1 MFTLQETLFSAALAV
16 FIAASVIVA
25 VVRWGHK
32 CEPYSQHMDY
42 YYPAWKSIIFCY
54 FSFALMFPAVYMPTD
69 PDAVLHVRFMLNLA
83 APLFSALIMFSYF
96 GTVLKVNWW
105 RRPIYSLSAV
115 YTVFIITSLVMALI
129 PGTQIKGKVYTLFY
143 SISGFLGVLF
153 FICFLLALRMI
164 IRALRHISEQNFSNP
179 DDFPRRF
186 AKGVLWVPVFE
197 IFISWIISL
206 DGRLITFIIGLPVL
220 SCMNVGFLIGILSPH
235 RAMDVSQL
243 ESGEVPE
250 EKKPAEPIVADDRQ
264 ADDDLLTV
272 QQKEEILQ
280 AIRHYVEDEKAF
292 LDSHLTLASLS
303 RMCGVNRTYLSRV
316 MSEYLGGIFVYVN
329 RCRLSYAEELKAQNP
344 DISQEDLAIAAG
356 FGSRQSFY
364 NVRRTLGKD

>member
-1 MFTLQETLFSAALAV
+1 MFTLQETLFSASLAV

-83 APLFSALIMFSYF
+83 APLFSALIMYSYF
-96 GTVLKVNWW
+96 GTVLKVTWW
-105 RRPIYSLSAV
+105 RRPIYCLSAV
-115 YTVFIITSLVMALI
+115 YTLFITSSLVMALI
-129 PGTQIKGKVYTLFY
+129 PGTQLKGTVFTLFY
-143 SISGFLGVLF
+143 CVSGFLGVLF

-164 IRALRHISEQNFSNP
+164 ISAIRHISEQNYSNP

-186 AKGVLWVPVFE
+186 AKGILWLPVFE
-197 IFISWIISL
+197 IFTSWLISL
-206 DGRLITFIIGLPVL
+206 EGSLLALTIGLLVL
-220 SCMNVGFLIGILSPH
+220 TVLNVGLLIGVLSPH

-250 EKKPAEPIVADDRQ
+250 EPVIHEPIVADV
-264 ADDDLLTV
+264 ADDDILSA

-303 RMCGVNRTYLSRV
+303 RMCGVNRTYVSRV
-316 MSEYLGGIFVYVN
+316 MSERLGGIFVYVN
-329 RCRLSYAEELKAQNP
+329 RCRLAYAEEIKSHNA
-344 DISQEDLAIAAG
+344 DVSMEDLAIAAG
-356 FGSRQSFY
+356 FGSRQSYY
-364 NVRRTLGKD
+364 NARRTLAK